1 MREQQQQAR
10 GGRATGIAGRG
21 VLAAVLVTVAA
32 AIPATPGWASAAG
45 TAGPVSAS
53 AARAGGN
60 DRAASRSRREAH
72 HARERRLLRAALK
85 RNPRGAL
92 RGSFLRR
99 AAVAGFKMP
108 VTVRLRPGTR
118 LGVTLAPTRFP
129 LDGSLFT
136 PPAAEQEL
144 ELSGS
149 FPMII
154 DFQAGPGYGGFGNL
168 QARSGP
174 GGTITAPGPLVMA
187 EQAGCPGASPA
198 FVEAAT
204 STTAGAPFVATPATQ
219 TWVDLNPFSGA
230 SDGYLD
236 LKMSVRSRVLGFGA
250 SCATPGPVADYD
262 VPVSPSSADPWN
274 APVRIRWAGSFRI
287 APAITADGSIRFG
300 KISVDAA
307 VQPQDATTGNLW
319 GCATEDAITGAG
331 LPLGTPCTSADGS
344 PLVGETVSPAPFA
357 AALSVKRLSAD
368 IVLGD
373 RP

>member
-1 MREQQQQAR
+1 MREQQRQVR
-10 GGRATGIAGRG
+10 GGRTTGIVRRG
-21 VLAAVLVTVAA
+21 VLGAMLLALTVAV
-32 AIPATPGWASAAG
+32 PVTPGWVPGSAASA
-45 TAGPVSAS
+45 SAS
-53 AARAGGN
+53 AASGS
-60 DRAASRSRREAH
+60 DRGAVRKREAR
-72 HARERRLLRAALK
+72 HARERRRLRAALK

-118 LGVTLAPTRFP
+118 LGVSWAPSRLP
-129 LDGSLFT
+129 LDGTRFAS
-136 PPAAEQEL
+136 PVAEQEI

-154 DFQAGPGYGGFGNL
+154 DFQAGPGYGGYGNL

-174 GGTITAPGPLVMA
+174 GGAISAPGPLVMA

-204 STTAGAPFVATPATQ
+204 GTAGGAPILASPATQ
-219 TWVDLNPFSGA
+219 TWVDLNPFTGLSA
-230 SDGYLD
+230 GYLD
-236 LKMSVRSRVLGFGA
+236 LRLSIRSRVLGFGA
-250 SCATPGPVADYD
+250 TCDIPGPVADYN
-262 VPVSPSSADPWN
+262 VPVTPSPADPWN
-274 APVRIRWAGSFRI
+274 APVRIRWDGSFRI

-300 KISVDAA
+300 KISVDGA

-344 PLVGETVSPAPFA
+344 PLIGETVSPAPFA
-357 AALSVKRLSAD
+357 AALEVKRFSAD